1 MIELHKL
8 YRLLYAYIVKIA
20 KMEWNEMEYQNFSF
34 EAFQL
39 SQEIEQGFTRFFPMP
54 FGRNLIVSNP
64 AQAIQQGL
72 DYLRALSAISEEEC
86 NAHLSN
92 FDWETLRLEDAIQNA
107 AKKELLEAL
116 VRNLEFWYKR
126 YSKKMPNVEETEE

>member
-1 MIELHKL
+1 
-8 YRLLYAYIVKIA
+8 
-20 KMEWNEMEYQNFSF
+20 MERQNFSLK
-34 EAFQL
+34 AFQL
-39 SQEIEQGFTRFFPMP
+39 SQEIEQGFTRFIQMP

-72 DYLRALSAISEEEC
+72 DYLQALSAISEEEC

-92 FDWETLRLEDAIQNA
+92 FDWETLRLEDAIQDA

-116 VRNLEFWYKR
+116 VRNLKSWYER
-126 YSKKMPNVEETEE
+126 YSKKMADIDKTEA